1 MSNKLMVRAGA
12 AAALGALA
20 VATTAVAQNGA
31 PPVNVRGTVVSF
43 SGNALKVKSRE
54 GKAVDVALPTGW
66 RLSSVANTTL
76 ESIKPGDF
84 VGIASVPN
92 AKGDRALEVLVFPPE
107 LKGAG
112 EGSYGW
118 DLKPKSN
125 MTNASVSN
133 LVKGVNGRTVTL
145 TYGGQQKT
153 ITIPERTPD
162 RDDRARNEQRP
173 EARRRRL
180 RLGEHGERRAHRS
193 PGGRGQERRRSAHV
207 MRRPVLAGPAPLAFP
222 AAHPRQH

>member
-54 GKAVDVALPTGW
+54 GKVVDVALPTGW

-84 VGIASVPN
+84 VGIASVPD

-133 LVKGVNGRTVTL
+133 LVKVVNGRTVTL

-153 ITIPERTPD
+153 ITIPERTPIVTIAPATNSD
-162 RDDRARNEQRP
+162 
-173 EARRRRL
+173 L
-180 RLGEHGERRAHRS
+180 K
-193 PGGRGQERRRSAHV
+193 PGAVVFVSASMANGVLTGRQVVVGKNGV
-207 MRRPVLAGPAPLAFP
+207 VPPM
-222 AAHPRQH
+222 

>member
-153 ITIPERTPD
+153 ITIPERTPIVTIAPATNSD
-162 RDDRARNEQRP
+162 
-173 EARRRRL
+173 L
-180 RLGEHGERRAHRS
+180 K
-193 PGGRGQERRRSAHV
+193 PGAVVFVSASMANGVLTGRQVVVGKNGV
-207 MRRPVLAGPAPLAFP
+207 VPPM
-222 AAHPRQH
+222 